1 MNARKAPIQ
10 STTAPKVTK
19 LRESCDSCLVA
30 KVKCSKTRP
39 VCSRCLANGATC
51 GYSPSS
57 RAGRKHRK
65 AVATETARNAA
76 TYPKTKDI
84 VDSAHPT
91 PSSSS
96 IRFMY
101 PTDETEERSHVTAPL
116 VGASAP
122 DRPSP
127 RSSMIPNRLLAA
139 QRQKFESPH
148 FFPVAP
154 LGDNFGDLLQYS
166 TQPCFP
172 DPAAQLSSPRSS
184 DNETPN
190 HQLWGINESSYP
202 AVAPFP
208 VPIDIMPFDS
218 SLSSPSSDG
227 AFPPELVQ
235 KFGSSPQAFPYP
247 CDCFAVCLQ
256 ALQALHNNS
265 FLPTSAEPCELPF
278 DVVLTINREALKG
291 CGAMLDC
298 VKCVSKT
305 GSSISTM
312 LLGTIFGKI
321 ISLYG
326 AACFFRF
333 GQSSDSQ
340 AAVKLAF
347 GAYTLTGEDRRLLE
361 MEIILLEL
369 KKVESILTTYQ
380 ERFRNADAETD
391 ESSVYNALTCY
402 LDKNL
407 RFVLDFLQSR
417 RGGWWK
423 QSGKPYGDMG
433 GSFWPSNSKQ

>member
-1 MNARKAPIQ
+1 MNTHKVLDQ
-10 STTAPKVTK
+10 STAVPKATK

-39 VCSRCLANGATC
+39 VCGRCLANGATC

-57 RAGRKHRK
+57 RAGRKHRNI
-65 AVATETARNAA
+65 AATEPAKIPARH
-76 TYPKTKDI
+76 PKAKETVKDI
-84 VDSAHPT
+84 SQN
-91 PSSSS
+91 PSSGTR
-96 IRFMY
+96 IPY
-101 PTDETEERSHVTAPL
+101 PIHDHEGRPNFSAPS
-116 VGASAP
+116 VCTP

-127 RSSMIPNRLLAA
+127 RHSMIENRLLAA
-139 QRQKFESPH
+139 QVQGFESPD
-148 FFPVAP
+148 FLLNPPFS
-154 LGDNFGDLLQYS
+154 DDFGDCLQFS
-166 TQPCFP
+166 PPPFFS
-172 DPAAQLSSPRSS
+172 DPGARLPSPKSS
-184 DNETPN
+184 DAKSPNNQAWAINETP
-190 HQLWGINESSYP
+190 YP
-202 AVAPFP
+202 TAPSFQ
-208 VPIDIMPFDS
+208 VPIDMTPFDP

-227 AFPPELVQ
+227 AVPQDPARRFGPPREGFKYQ
-235 KFGSSPQAFPYP
+235 

-256 ALQALHNNS
+256 ALQALHNHS
-265 FLPTSAEPCELPF
+265 WLPASTEPGGLPF

-333 GQSSDSQ
+333 GPASDSQ
-340 AAVKLAF
+340 AAVRLAY

-361 MEIILLEL
+361 MEIIIREL
-369 KKVESILTTYQ
+369 KKVESVLTIYQ
-380 ERFRNADAETD
+380 ERFRNAEAEKD

-402 LDKNL
+402 LEKNL
-407 RFVLDFLQSR
+407 RYILDFLHSR
-417 RGGWWK
+417 RGG
-423 QSGKPYGDMG
+423 
-433 GSFWPSNSKQ
+433 F